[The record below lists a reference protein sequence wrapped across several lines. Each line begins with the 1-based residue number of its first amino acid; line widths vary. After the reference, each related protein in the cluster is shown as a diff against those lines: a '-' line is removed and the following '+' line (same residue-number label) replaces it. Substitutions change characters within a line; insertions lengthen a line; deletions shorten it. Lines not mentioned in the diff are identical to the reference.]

1 MAGTSETELVSRR
14 PSPGCSG
21 ELIFNSAYES
31 NAVTRG
37 SEGRIRSL
45 EQCVE
50 SGGRARPFEPDG
62 GQVDFGRGDR
72 SGAGGGCAGYVAV
85 MGQDTINVDSVV
97 R

>member
-1 MAGTSETELVSRR
+1 MAGTSETEMVSRR
-14 PSPGCSG
+14 PSPGCSR
-21 ELIFNSAYES
+21 ELMFNGAYEG

-50 SGGRARPFEPDG
+50 SGGRARPFEPGG
-62 GQVDFGRGDR
+62 GQVDFGRGG
-72 SGAGGGCAGYVAV
+72 GAGGRGAGYVAV
-85 MGQDTINVDSVV
+85 VGQETINVDSVV